1 MNIDFLFQHI
11 DIDNSGT
18 ITIDELKAFMKD
30 NDVSFL
36 EIDAKTIMADLDQN
50 QDGVIT
56 NEEFKVC

>member
-11 DIDNSGT
+11 DKDNSGT
-18 ITIDELKAFMKD
+18 ITIDELKAFMRD